1 MKIRSAI
8 LRVVT
13 FRQTDLAKQESAF
26 MQLLVA
32 TAPMKD
38 KQANA
43 RTGHKPSALVLH
55 LVSYP
60 EWET

>member
-1 MKIRSAI
+1 
-8 LRVVT
+8 
-13 FRQTDLAKQESAF
+13 
-26 MQLLVA
+26 
-32 TAPMKD
+32 MKD

-60 EWET
+60 EWETWNFIILTAEKISNLV